1 MKIMLTL
8 HYKQDSP
15 PPEAPTFLG
24 SVLKTLDPVSEPSY
38 RSASQ
43 ISPDLALELLKQHR
57 ESRPWHSISELL
69 AAEETYHDLFGES
82 RGYLNPS
89 DDGDE

>member
-1 MKIMLTL
+1 MLTL

-15 PPEAPTFLG
+15 PPEEPTFLG

-43 ISPDLALELLKQHR
+43 TSSELALDLLKQHR
-57 ESRPWHSISELL
+57 ESRPWHSLSELL
-69 AAEETYHDLFGES
+69 AAEERYHGLLEEAK
-82 RGYLNPS
+82 GYLKRP
-89 DDGDE
+89 GDEDE